1 MRAQANLPAVTV
13 ALVVL
18 TATAGTALV
27 LADGAFAGATREGDE
42 RRVAVALAERMVAP
56 GAPTTRRAN
65 VLNGSALAV
74 LDGERLREWFP
85 VARGVDVGVR
95 LGDRTVVD
103 GDGGTVARRV
113 VLVADAQ
120 SVTRTPPL
128 AGGETTLPR
137 RTERVRLRID
147 PPSGTTVETVRAND
161 RVVLHDPAGL
171 DGTYT
176 VETSRFDTVTMG
188 FEADGPLPRGS
199 VEVTYFPERTTKAT
213 LEVRV
218 DA

>member
-120 SVTRTPPL
+120 SVTRTPRWP
-128 AGGETTLPR
+128 AARRRSHGG
-137 RTERVRLRID
+137 
-147 PPSGTTVETVRAND
+147 PSGFGSTSTRRQERRSRRCGPTTGSSSTTPPGWTGRT
-161 RVVLHDPAGL
+161 RSRPAAS
-171 DGTYT
+171 T
-176 VETSRFDTVTMG
+176 R
-188 FEADGPLPRGS
+188 
-199 VEVTYFPERTTKAT
+199 
-213 LEVRV
+213 
-218 DA
+218 